1 MSNVISHRQ
10 QLWHF
15 GTRLLTLRAP
25 IRDSNRARWPV
36 APAWAQLA
44 GACIG
49 GSAVLMI
56 RENIRAAQLDRLTQ
70 DLVGHRRR
78 RRHLRQTP
86 P

>member
-1 MSNVISHRQ
+1 MSNVVRHRQ
-10 QLWHF
+10 RLWHF
-15 GTRLLTLRAP
+15 GTRWLTLRAS

-49 GSAVLMI
+49 GSAVLLI
-56 RENIRAAQLDRLTQ
+56 RENIRAANLDRLTQ
-70 DLVGHRRR
+70 DLVGYRRR
-78 RRHLRQTP
+78 RQHLRQTP